1 MNALIVL
8 SSVLAAANA
17 GIIASPYAA
26 GLPYAAGYLPYGYN
40 AAPIAYSGAPVA
52 VAPAPIPAAPVS
64 SQYQAQDEFGNLN
77 YGYANINSAKQEVG
91 NAYGGVTGSYS
102 YVDANGI
109 QQRVDYIAD
118 DLGFR
123 VRATNLPVAPEHNIN
138 APVYTGV
145 APEAVE
151 DTAEVAEA
159 KAKFFEAFE
168 EAKNRDKRS
177 VVAPL
182 ATAYN
187 TALPYAAPYAAA
199 LPYSAGYGYALEYFG
214 LAFRGHAKSCVVLSS
229 VLAVASAGIIATPYT
244 AGLPYGLSPYSTC
257 YLPYAYNG
265 APIAYNSAPLAVAPA
280 PVPIPAAPVSSQYQA
295 QDEFGNLNYGYVNIN
310 SAKQEV
316 GNAYAGVT
324 GSYSYVDANGIP
336 QRVNYIA
343 DGLGF

>member
-177 VVAPL
+177 VCI
-182 ATAYN
+182 
-187 TALPYAAPYAAA
+187 
-199 LPYSAGYGYALEYFG
+199 S
-214 LAFRGHAKSCVVLSS
+214 
-229 VLAVASAGIIATPYT
+229 IA
-244 AGLPYGLSPYSTC
+244 
-257 YLPYAYNG
+257 
-265 APIAYNSAPLAVAPA
+265 
-280 PVPIPAAPVSSQYQA
+280 
-295 QDEFGNLNYGYVNIN
+295 
-310 SAKQEV
+310 
-316 GNAYAGVT
+316 
-324 GSYSYVDANGIP
+324 
-336 QRVNYIA
+336 
-343 DGLGF
+343 

>member
-8 SSVLAAANA
+8 SSVLAAATA

-40 AAPIAYSGAPVA
+40 APPSLTA
-52 VAPAPIPAAPVS
+52 VPPLPWLPLHPCCPVS

-118 DLGFR
+118 DLGF
-123 VRATNLPVAPEHNIN
+123 L
-138 APVYTGV
+138 

-199 LPYSAGYGYALEYFG
+199 LPYSAGYGY
-214 LAFRGHAKSCVVLSS
+214 
-229 VLAVASAGIIATPYT
+229 
-244 AGLPYGLSPYSTC
+244 GLPYASAYGLYAPPTPYGLN
-257 YLPYAYNG
+257 YPAVAAAAPLPYA
-265 APIAYNSAPLAVAPA
+265 APATVGVSAPLPA
-280 PVPIPAAPVSSQYQA
+280 RPSLPPSS
-295 QDEFGNLNYGYVNIN
+295 
-310 SAKQEV
+310 
-316 GNAYAGVT
+316 
-324 GSYSYVDANGIP
+324 
-336 QRVNYIA
+336 
-343 DGLGF
+343 